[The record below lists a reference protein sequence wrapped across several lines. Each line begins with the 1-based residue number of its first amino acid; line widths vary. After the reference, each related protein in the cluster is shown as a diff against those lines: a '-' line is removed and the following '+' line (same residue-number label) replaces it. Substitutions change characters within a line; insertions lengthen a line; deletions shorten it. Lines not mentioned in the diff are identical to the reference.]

1 MSFRDY
7 PNMSYC
13 MCNNTEAALK
23 QIMDAMDDEGDVEF
37 IRDLSMG
44 ELRSFNEILYL
55 AEQFVR
61 RAERA
66 LDRVADDRVEE
77 VLDSEQD

>member
-13 MCNNTEAALK
+13 MCNNTEAALN

-37 IRDLSMG
+37 VKDLSRD
-44 ELRSFNEILYL
+44 ELRSFNELVYI
-55 AEQFVR
+55 AEQFAR

-66 LDRVADDRVEE
+66 LDRVADERVAE
-77 VLDSEQD
+77 VLDKE